1 MELLF
6 MLSQNQ
12 KHICFEYE
20 KLDDFYILSIKR
32 LYGNKLVHEYSRTV
46 SNKSQ
51 LAWIINNKANYY
63 EQQGF
68 KSRPITM
75 YDEKEIK
82 NQLK

>member
-12 KHICFEYE
+12 NHICFEYE
-20 KLDDFYILSIKR
+20 KSDDFYILSIKR
-32 LYGNKLVHEYSRTV
+32 LYGNKLVHEYLRTV
-46 SNKSQ
+46 STKSQ
-51 LAWIINNKANYY
+51 LAWLINNKTNYY

-68 KSRPITM
+68 KSRPINM
-75 YDEKEIK
+75 YDVKGIK